1 MNDTE
6 KRRNLVS
13 AGLVILLAVLVFARS
28 IQFPAERSGTPGPGI
43 YPAFIAICL
52 FVLGALQVVQTF
64 VLEPSERKGPPIS
77 REAMKRLIVPVCSMF
92 VYILLL
98 PVTGFLV
105 GTVLFLVLLMRYS
118 QINDYRRSLPISAGV
133 AVLLQF
139 VFGQF
144 LGVPLPEGV
153 FPVARY
159 LPGLWLGVGV

>member
-1 MNDTE
+1 MGDTVTR
-6 KRRNLVS
+6 KGLVS
-13 AGLVILLAVLVFARS
+13 AGLVMAFAVLIFARS

-43 YPAFIAICL
+43 YPAFIAVCL
-52 FVLGALQVVQTF
+52 FVLGTIQVIQTF
-64 VLEPSERKGPPIS
+64 VLEPSERDGPPIS
-77 REAMKRLIVPVCSMF
+77 REAMKRLVVPVSSML

-98 PVTGFLV
+98 PLTGFLV
-105 GTVLFLVLLMRYS
+105 GTVLFLVLLMRHA
-118 QINDYRRSLPISAGV
+118 QITDYWRSVPISAGV

-159 LPGLWLGVGV
+159 LPGALVGGVI

>member
-1 MNDTE
+1 
-6 KRRNLVS
+6 
-13 AGLVILLAVLVFARS
+13 
-28 IQFPAERSGTPGPGI
+28 
-43 YPAFIAICL
+43 
-52 FVLGALQVVQTF
+52 
-64 VLEPSERKGPPIS
+64 
-77 REAMKRLIVPVCSMF
+77 MF